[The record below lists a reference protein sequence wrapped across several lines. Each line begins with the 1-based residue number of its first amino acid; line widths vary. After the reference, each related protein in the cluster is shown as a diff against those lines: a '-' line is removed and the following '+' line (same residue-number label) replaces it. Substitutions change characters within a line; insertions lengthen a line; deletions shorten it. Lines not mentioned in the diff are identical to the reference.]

1 MIYYK
6 VLVISPGHFIKLNI
20 RKYRLQWQRYSK
32 KKKKPMKC
40 LLAWQLRIAIT
51 FFFFQIPLLKLLPK
65 KKNVYHQLMVI
76 LTFLLMNVSKQLSLI
91 NSKAGC

>member
-32 KKKKPMKC
+32 KKKKAYEMFVSLAATDCHYIFFFSNTTAKAFTKKKKC
-40 LLAWQLRIAIT
+40 LSSAYGHFNFSSDERE
-51 FFFFQIPLLKLLPK
+51 
-65 KKNVYHQLMVI
+65 
-76 LTFLLMNVSKQLSLI
+76 
-91 NSKAGC
+91 